1 MLNCT
6 NVKAWKSARPFSLQT
21 GHYIFA
27 IVFLLRII
35 VLARLTVSPF
45 LLPMRGDMHFYDDWA
60 QRILHGQLTDHLAFY
75 GLPLYAYLLA
85 LIYKLVGYGP
95 FIPGLLQ
102 AGLDAG
108 TAVLVYKL
116 GARIFATSH
125 PETEENPRDH
135 RWSFLLARRGQLI
148 GVVAALGWA
157 FFMPAQ
163 AYAVI
168 LMPTVWFVFV
178 FWFLVWRMV
187 RTNVAPGRTES
198 LIYGC
203 LIGFAAMGVAIIF
216 FLVPLLLAAILCKP
230 SSNRERSLLAK
241 LSAVALLFF
250 GIGVGTSP
258 CSIHNYFVARDP
270 VFLSAHS
277 VVNVWIGNNPLA
289 TGYLRLPPGFHAV

>member
-1 MLNCT
+1 MHFTANLLHRAHASCLNSG
-6 NVKAWKSARPFSLQT
+6 VRFLKSAFRYSV
-21 GHYIFA
+21 GASHYIFVA
-27 IVFLLRII
+27 VFLLRI
-35 VLARLTVSPF
+35 VALTRLTGSPF

-85 LIYKLVGYGP
+85 LIYKLAGYGP

-116 GARIFATSH
+116 GVRIFATSH

-178 FWFLVWRMV
+178 FWLVVWRIV
-187 RTNVAPGRTES
+187 RNNRAPTGKE
-198 LIYGC
+198 C
-203 LIGFAAMGVAIIF
+203 
-216 FLVPLLLAAILCKP
+216 FL
-230 SSNRERSLLAK
+230 
-241 LSAVALLFF
+241 
-250 GIGVGTSP
+250 
-258 CSIHNYFVARDP
+258 
-270 VFLSAHS
+270 
-277 VVNVWIGNNPLA
+277 
-289 TGYLRLPPGFHAV
+289 